1 MFKINRAFGSVAF
14 AAVLAA
20 GLAMAEGLPGLGAPA
35 APAAVAPAG
44 GTVELQVAKNGEDG
58 YQIGYPNGW
67 GIVTGGS
74 SDFTFGPTDGSAAGF
89 CFANGSAN
97 TELPPNDQLKPIIS
111 APMGEANW
119 KSFMFDGLADLK
131 FVSTGVDVN
140 HPGGW
145 PVQTAVVEATIDQP
159 VTIAA
164 LITLKSKTV
173 YSIGCVFARADFPKI
188 EPTLGAVFNSFKVF
202 KE

>member
-1 MFKINRAFGSVAF
+1 MLKMNRAWASIAVT
-14 AAVLAA
+14 AALAA
-20 GLAMAEGLPGLGAPA
+20 GLASAEGLPGLGGPPA
-35 APAAVAPAG
+35 AAAPAG
-44 GTVELQVAKNGEDG
+44 GTVELQIVKNGEDG

-67 GIVTGGS
+67 GIVTGGD
-74 SDFTFGPTDGSAAGF
+74 SDYTFGPTDGSAAGF
-89 CFANGSAN
+89 CFANGN
-97 TELPPNDQLKPIIS
+97 PNPELPPNDQLKAIVS
-111 APMGEANW
+111 EPMGEANW

-145 PVQTAVVEATIDQP
+145 PVQTAVVEATVDQP

-164 LITLKSKTV
+164 VVTLKSKTV
-173 YSIGCVFARADFPKI
+173 YQIACVFTRADFPKV
-188 EPTLGAVFNSFKVF
+188 ESTLGAIFNSFKVF